1 MVGVGTRVYSVD
13 NSGIRY
19 GRCIKVYNGFF
30 AKTTGSLGEVIL
42 MAVKKGSVEARKKRV
57 QLFLI
62 TGVNRN
68 YRRLTGHYVNFN
80 YNKGIVL
87 SSKEEFIANR
97 IYKPLCRELRGTK
110 LAKALLVG
118 RKCV

>member
-42 MAVKKGSVEARKKRV
+42 IAVKKGSVEARKKRV
-57 QLFLI
+57 QLLLI

-68 YRRLTGHYVNFN
+68 YRRSTGHYVNFN
-80 YNKGIVL
+80 YNKGIML
-87 SSKEEFIANR
+87 SGKEDFVANR